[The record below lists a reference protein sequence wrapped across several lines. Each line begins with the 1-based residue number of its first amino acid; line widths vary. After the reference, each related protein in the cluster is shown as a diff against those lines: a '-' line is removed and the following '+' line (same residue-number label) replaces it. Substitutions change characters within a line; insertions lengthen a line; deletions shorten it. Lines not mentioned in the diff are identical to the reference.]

1 MFLNNNVQWVYL
13 CQWKMYR
20 SYSNPT
26 FCLQN
31 FIRWQG
37 AITHWVKQ
45 CNLINN
51 EIRLYNINLI
61 KQGHLI
67 KPCNCIW
74 QCCLIKQ
81 INQIKE
87 KKHIHDSS
95 RDSSEID
102 SCKILSLS
110 YPAKRVTHIWSL
122 VMKMSWSLL
131 NLSDLRVAV
140 GPWRTLYLSWGRL
153 SRTIED
159 STSHTATKAE
169 LSELNPSGRDPQ
181 AHRSNQWPTRVYL
194 VISCCSGPLM
204 LHSSYQM
211 IPVSIHTQTHV
222 ERKEERKEVRER
234 GQHFN
239 CWPRRAGES
248 RGKATSTNCEESREW
263 KERVKERKKIKTKG
277 SDSGFRVSHLIIRPV
292 SS

>member
-1 MFLNNNVQWVYL
+1 MILVEILQRL
-13 CQWKMYR
+13 ILAK
-20 SYSNPT
+20 YSLYHI
-26 FCLQN
+26 LQKELHTHGAWSW
-31 FIRWQG
+31 RWAG
-37 AITHWVKQ
+37 
-45 CNLINN
+45 
-51 EIRLYNINLI
+51 
-61 KQGHLI
+61 
-67 KPCNCIW
+67 
-74 QCCLIKQ
+74 
-81 INQIKE
+81 
-87 KKHIHDSS
+87 
-95 RDSSEID
+95 
-102 SCKILSLS
+102 
-110 YPAKRVTHIWSL
+110 
-122 VMKMSWSLL
+122 
-131 NLSDLRVAV
+131 
-140 GPWRTLYLSWGRL
+140 LSWTSLTWGWPWVHEEH
-153 SRTIED
+153 STCHEGVWAEQFED

-234 GQHFN
+234 GQRFN